1 MTLPSSMGAS
11 SAGPS
16 SIRDRPVLI
25 AGAGPVG
32 LALAIELNLRG
43 VECLVVEPR
52 LQPTRLRP
60 RAKTLNARTMEHA
73 RRWGLAGRLRA
84 AAPLPVSWS
93 QDVSFCTTFL
103 GREIARFTGVLGLAD
118 DGDSP
123 ERGQQM
129 PQYVLEEV
137 LREVVTELPTVD
149 LRLGWRLQ
157 SLDAAGPGPV
167 RAILR
172 DPAGVEVPVT
182 AEYVVG
188 ADGARSV
195 VREQIGARY
204 VGATALRPN
213 TGLVFR
219 SRKLV
224 SAVPHPPAV
233 QTWLLNRQTP
243 GMMGPIDR
251 DGLWWLIAFGVDGRA
266 ADFDPHRLI
275 SGALGRDPGD
285 LPIEVVSTD
294 PWTARMELV
303 DRCRSGRVFL
313 VGDAAHL
320 NPPFGGH
327 GLNTGIGDAVD
338 LGWKLAAV
346 LAGWGGPGLLDSYEA
361 ERRPLHRRV
370 IDEATTNMATL
381 APELLDDGL
390 DRPGPDGDRARSA
403 AAGRIEQTK
412 RAEYFSTDLVLGH
425 RYTDSPVLQ
434 ASPPGPAPEPGPGL
448 GFATSGGRLPHRWVS
463 PQVSTLDLVTGP
475 HLILTADGELGSRAG
490 RAAEAAG
497 LPATVTLLSPPL
509 MRQLGAELIV
519 VRPDQVVAAVWPA
532 PGPVEADQV
541 VAAGQPGETE
551 FPDPAGLLD
560 PTEFLDPTMAMLC
573 GRQGAEKTW
582 TRSH

>member
-1 MTLPSSMGAS
+1 MTFPSSS
-11 SAGPS
+11 
-16 SIRDRPVLI
+16 RDTPVLI

-32 LALAIELNLRG
+32 LALAIELGLRG
-43 VECLVVEPR
+43 VDCLVVEPR
-52 LQPTRLRP
+52 PRPTRLRP

-93 QDVSFCTTFL
+93 QDVSFCTSFL
-103 GREIARFTGVLGLAD
+103 GEEITRFTGVLGLAD

-129 PQYVLEEV
+129 PQYVFEEV
-137 LREVVTELPTVD
+137 LREVVTELPAAD

-157 SLDAAGPGPV
+157 GLETAGPGPV
-167 RAILR
+167 RATLC
-172 DPAGVEVPVT
+172 DPAGNAVPVT

-204 VGATALRPN
+204 VGSTALRPN

-219 SRKLV
+219 STELV
-224 SAVPHPPAV
+224 TAVPHPPAV

-266 ADFDPHRLI
+266 AGFDAPRLI
-275 SGALGRDPGD
+275 GGALGRD
-285 LPIEVVSTD
+285 LPVEVVSTD
-294 PWTARMELV
+294 PWTARMELA

-313 VGDAAHL
+313 IGDAAHL

-338 LGWKLAAV
+338 LGWKLAAS
-346 LAGWGGPGLLDSYEA
+346 LAGWGGPRLLDSYEA
-361 ERRPLHRRV
+361 ERRPLQRRV

-390 DRPGPDGDRARSA
+390 DRPGPDGERARA
-403 AAGRIEQTK
+403 AAARRITQTK
-412 RAEYFSTDLVLGH
+412 RGEYFSSDLVLGH
-425 RYTDSPVLQ
+425 RYEDSPVLQ
-434 ASPPGPAPEPGPGL
+434 APESAPGPWTGPAAAGR
-448 GFATSGGRLPHRWVS
+448 RLPHLWVS
-463 PQVSTLDLVTGP
+463 PQVSTLDLVTSS
-475 HLILTADGELGSRAG
+475 HVILTADGALGARAG
-490 RAAEAAG
+490 RAAAAAG
-497 LPATVTLLSPPL
+497 LPAAVTQLEQPL
-509 MRQLGAELIV
+509 MRHLGAELVI
-519 VRPDQVVAAVWPA
+519 VRPDQVVSAVWPTA
-532 PGPVEADQV
+532 PADQ
-541 VAAGQPGETE
+541 QDETR
-551 FPDPAGLLD
+551 
-560 PTEFLDPTMAMLC
+560 FLDTTMAMLC
-573 GRQGAEKTW
+573 GRPGVETTW

>member
-1 MTLPSSMGAS
+1 MTLPSGLP
-11 SAGPS
+11 GT
-16 SIRDRPVLI
+16 PVLI

-32 LALAIELNLRG
+32 LALAVELGLRG
-43 VECLVVEPR
+43 IGCLVVEPR
-52 LQPTRLRP
+52 LRPTRLRP
-60 RAKTLNARTMEHA
+60 RAKTLNVRTMEHA

-93 QDVSFCTTFL
+93 RDVSFCTSFL
-103 GREIARFTGVLGLAD
+103 GQEITRFTGVLGLAD
-118 DGDSP
+118 NDDSP

-137 LREVVTELPTVD
+137 LRDVVTELPAVD

-167 RAILR
+167 RAALS
-172 DPAGVEVPVT
+172 DPAGETWPVT

-204 VGATALRPN
+204 VGSTALRPN
-213 TGLVFR
+213 TGVVFR
-219 SRKLV
+219 SQEL
-224 SAVPHPPAV
+224 AAAAPHPPAV

-266 ADFDPHRLI
+266 ADFDARRLV
-275 SGALGRDPGD
+275 SGALGRE
-285 LPIEVVSTD
+285 LPVEVVSTD

-338 LGWKLAAV
+338 LGWKLAAG
-346 LAGWGGPGLLDSYEA
+346 LAGWGTPRLLDSYEA

-370 IDEATTNMATL
+370 IDEATANMATL

-390 DRPGPDGDRARSA
+390 DRPGPAGDRARA
-403 AAGRIEQTK
+403 AAARRITQTK

-425 RYTDSPVLQ
+425 RYEDSPVLPTP
-434 ASPPGPAPEPGPGL
+434 APAPGPWASR
-448 GFATSGGRLPHRWVS
+448 AASGRRLPHRWVS
-463 PQVSTLDLVTGP
+463 PGVSTLDLVTGT
-475 HLILTADGELGSRAG
+475 HLILTADGALGE
-490 RAAEAAG
+490 RAARAATAAG
-497 LPATVTLLSPPL
+497 LPATVTQLEQPL
-509 MRQLGAELIV
+509 MRDLGAELIV
-519 VRPDQVVAAVWPA
+519 VRPDQVVSAVWPEPA
-532 PGPVEADQV
+532 PGHRDE
-541 VAAGQPGETE
+541 
-551 FPDPAGLLD
+551 
-560 PTEFLDPTMAMLC
+560 TEFLDTTMALLC
-573 GRQGAEKTW
+573 GRQGAETTW

>member
-1 MTLPSSMGAS
+1 MTPPSGS
-11 SAGPS
+11 P
-16 SIRDRPVLI
+16 DLPVLI
-25 AGAGPVG
+25 AGGGPVG
-32 LALAIELNLRG
+32 LALAVELGLRG
-43 VECLVVEPR
+43 VECVVLEPR
-52 LQPTRLRP
+52 PQPTRLRP

-93 QDVSFCTTFL
+93 PDVSFCTTFL
-103 GREIARFTGVLGLAD
+103 GREITRFTGVLGLAD

-157 SLDAAGPGPV
+157 NLDAGNGEGPV
-167 RAILR
+167 RLVLT
-172 DPAGVEVPVT
+172 DPAGAAVPVT

-204 VGATALRPN
+204 VGSTALRPN

-219 SRKLV
+219 SEELV
-224 SAVPHPPAV
+224 GAVPHPPAV

-251 DGLWWLIAFGVDGRA
+251 HGLWWLIAFGVDGRA
-266 ADFDPHRLI
+266 ADFDARRLI
-275 SGALGRDPGD
+275 SGALGRE
-285 LPIEVVSTD
+285 LPVEVVSTD

-303 DRCRSGRVFL
+303 DQCRSERVFL
-313 VGDAAHL
+313 IGDAAHL

-370 IDEATTNMATL
+370 IDEATANMATL

-390 DRPGPDGDRARSA
+390 DRPGPAGDRARSA
-403 AAGRIEQTK
+403 AASRIEQTK

-425 RYTDSPVLQ
+425 RYQESPVL
-434 ASPPGPAPEPGPGL
+434 A
-448 GFATSGGRLPHRWVS
+448 
-463 PQVSTLDLVTGP
+463 
-475 HLILTADGELGSRAG
+475 
-490 RAAEAAG
+490 
-497 LPATVTLLSPPL
+497 
-509 MRQLGAELIV
+509 
-519 VRPDQVVAAVWPA
+519 
-532 PGPVEADQV
+532 
-541 VAAGQPGETE
+541 
-551 FPDPAGLLD
+551 
-560 PTEFLDPTMAMLC
+560 
-573 GRQGAEKTW
+573 
-582 TRSH
+582 

>member
-1 MTLPSSMGAS
+1 MTPPSST
-11 SAGPS
+11 
-16 SIRDRPVLI
+16 RDTPVLI
-25 AGAGPVG
+25 AGGGPVG
-32 LALAIELNLRG
+32 LALAVELGLRG
-43 VECLVVEPR
+43 VECVVVEPR
-52 LQPTRLRP
+52 PRPTRLRP

-103 GREIARFTGVLGLAD
+103 GREITRFTGVLGLAD

-137 LREVVTELPTVD
+137 LREVAAELPAVD

-157 SLDAAGPGPV
+157 SLDPAGPGDADGGHGDGPV
-167 RAILR
+167 HTTLL
-172 DPAGVEVPVT
+172 DPAGTAVAVT

-204 VGATALRPN
+204 EGATGLRPN

-219 SRKLV
+219 SRDLV

-251 DGLWWLIAFGVDGRA
+251 DGLWWLIAFGVDGRSP
-266 ADFDPHRLI
+266 DFNPARLI
-275 SGALGRDPGD
+275 SGALGRE
-285 LPIEVVSTD
+285 LAVEVVSTD

-338 LGWKLAAV
+338 LGWKLAAS
-346 LAGWGGPGLLDSYEA
+346 LAGWAGPALLDSYEA

-370 IDEATTNMATL
+370 IDEATSNMATL

-403 AAGRIEQTK
+403 AAKRIEQTK

-425 RYTDSPVLQ
+425 RYADSPVLQ
-434 ASPPGPAPEPGPGL
+434 ASPAGPEGRTDVAV
-448 GFATSGGRLPHRWVS
+448 AGGRLPHQWVS
-463 PQVSTLDLVTGP
+463 PQVSTLDLVTGA
-475 HLILTADGELGSRAG
+475 HAILTADGELGARAG
-490 RAAEAAG
+490 RAAAAAG
-497 LPATVTLLSPPL
+497 VPVTVTTLDRAL
-509 MRQLGAELIV
+509 MRRLGAELIV
-519 VRPDQVVAAVWPA
+519 VRPDQVVAAVWP
-532 PGPVEADQV
+532 D
-541 VAAGQPGETE
+541 AASDHGS
-551 FPDPAGLLD
+551 PD
-560 PTEFLDPTMAMLC
+560 TTFLDTTMAMLG
-573 GRQGAEKTW
+573 GRQGAETTW
-582 TRSH
+582 TRSR

>member
-1 MTLPSSMGAS
+1 MTLPSGV
-11 SAGPS
+11 
-16 SIRDRPVLI
+16 RDTPVLI
-25 AGAGPVG
+25 AGGGPVG
-32 LALAIELNLRG
+32 LALAVELGLRG
-43 VECLVVEPR
+43 IECLVVEPR
-52 LQPTRLRP
+52 PQPTRLRP

-103 GREIARFTGVLGLAD
+103 GREITRFTGVLGLAD

-137 LREVVTELPTVD
+137 LREVAAELAPVD

-157 SLDAAGPGPV
+157 SLDAAGPGDGDGGGGDGRGINGGGGDGPV
-167 RAILR
+167 RATLL
-172 DPAGVEVPVT
+172 DPAGNAIPVM

-195 VREQIGARY
+195 VREQIGAQY

-219 SRKLV
+219 SRELAR
-224 SAVPHPPAV
+224 AVPHPPAV

-266 ADFDPHRLI
+266 ADFNPARLI
-275 SGALGRDPGD
+275 SGALGRE
-285 LPIEVVSTD
+285 LPVEVVSTD

-370 IDEATTNMATL
+370 IDEATANMATL

-403 AAGRIEQTK
+403 AARRIEQTK

-425 RYTDSPVLQ
+425 RYQQSPVLP
-434 ASPPGPAPEPGPGL
+434 ASPPGAGPGPGPGPGPGSQP
-448 GFATSGGRLPHRWVS
+448 GFAVTGGRLPHQWVS
-463 PQVSTLDLVTGP
+463 PQVSTLDLITGA
-475 HLILTADGELGSRAG
+475 HAILTADGGLGARAG
-490 RAAEAAG
+490 RAAAAAG
-497 LPATVTLLSPPL
+497 LPVTVTTLERAL
-509 MRQLGAELIV
+509 MRRLGAELIV

-532 PGPVEADQV
+532 SD
-541 VAAGQPGETE
+541 AAGTTGS
-551 FPDPAGLLD
+551 PDP
-560 PTEFLDPTMAMLC
+560 TFLDTTMAMLG
-573 GRQGAEKTW
+573 GRQGAETTW
-582 TRSH
+582 TRSR

>member
-1 MTLPSSMGAS
+1 MTPPSSARPSGS
-11 SAGPS
+11 GPS
-16 SIRDRPVLI
+16 SIPDTPVLI
-25 AGAGPVG
+25 AGGGPVG
-32 LALAIELNLRG
+32 LALAVELGLRG
-43 VECLVVEPR
+43 VECLVVEVRP
-52 LQPTRLRP
+52 QPTRLRP

-93 QDVSFCTTFL
+93 QDVSFCTSFL
-103 GREIARFTGVLGLAD
+103 GREITRFTGVLGLAD

-123 ERGQQM
+123 ERGQQL

-149 LRLGWRLQ
+149 LRLGWRVQ

-167 RAILR
+167 RVTVR
-172 DPAGVEVPVT
+172 DPDGRAWPVT
-182 AEYVVG
+182 ADYVVG

-219 SRKLV
+219 SRELV

-266 ADFDPHRLI
+266 ADFDPGRLI
-275 SGALGRDPGD
+275 GGALGRD
-285 LPIEVVSTD
+285 LPVEVVSTD
-294 PWTARMELV
+294 PWTARMELA

-313 VGDAAHL
+313 AGDAAHL

-346 LAGWGGPGLLDSYEA
+346 LAGWGGPRLLDSYEA

-370 IDEATTNMATL
+370 IDEATSNMATL

-390 DRPGPDGDRARSA
+390 DRPGPEGDRARSA
-403 AAGRIEQTK
+403 AARRIEQTK
-412 RAEYFSTDLVLGH
+412 RAEYFSADLVLGH
-425 RYTDSPVLQ
+425 RYRDSPVLQ
-434 ASPPGPAPEPGPGL
+434 ASPPAPGTRL
-448 GFATSGGRLPHRWVS
+448 DHATTGGRLPHRWVS
-463 PQVSTLDLVTGP
+463 PELSTLDLITGP
-475 HLILTADGELGSRAG
+475 HLILAADRELGARAV
-490 RAAEAAG
+490 RAAGAAG
-497 LPATVTLLSPPL
+497 VPATVTVLSPPV
-509 MRQLGAELIV
+509 MRQLGADLIV
-519 VRPDQVVAAVWPA
+519 VRPDQVVAAVWPR
-532 PGPVEADQV
+532 PGPVGSDRV
-541 VAAGQPGETE
+541 VAAGRADATGLPGPTE
-551 FPDPAGLLD
+551 FLDTTELVD
-560 PTEFLDPTMAMLC
+560 PTEFLDTTMAMLC
-573 GRQGAEKTW
+573 GRQGADTTW
-582 TRSH
+582 TRSR

>member
-1 MTLPSSMGAS
+1 MPPPSSAAPSGS
-11 SAGPS
+11 EPS
-16 SIRDRPVLI
+16 SIRDTPVLI
-25 AGAGPVG
+25 AGGGPVG
-32 LALAIELNLRG
+32 LALAVELGLRG
-43 VECLVVEPR
+43 IECVVVEPR
-52 LQPTRLRP
+52 PRPTRLRP

-103 GREIARFTGVLGLAD
+103 GREITRFTGVLGLAD

-137 LREVVTELPTVD
+137 LREVAGELPTVD
-149 LRLGWRLQ
+149 LRVGWRLQ
-157 SLDAAGPGPV
+157 SLDLAGPGAADGPV
-167 RAILR
+167 RATVH
-172 DPAGVEVPVT
+172 DPAGLAHSVT

-219 SRKLV
+219 SRELV

-233 QTWLLNRQTP
+233 QTWLLNQQTP

-251 DGLWWLIAFGVDGRA
+251 DGLWWLIAFGVDGRS
-266 ADFDPHRLI
+266 DEFDPGRLI
-275 SGALGRDPGD
+275 GGALGRD
-285 LPIEVVSTD
+285 LPVEVVSTD
-294 PWTARMELV
+294 PWTARMELA

-313 VGDAAHL
+313 AGDAAHL

-346 LAGWGGPGLLDSYEA
+346 LAGCGGPALLDSYEA

-370 IDEATTNMATL
+370 IDEATSNMATL
-381 APELLDDGL
+381 APELLDEGL
-390 DRPGPDGDRARSA
+390 DRAGPDGDRARA
-403 AAGRIEQTK
+403 AAARRIEETK

-425 RYTDSPVLQ
+425 RYADSPVLP
-434 ASPPGPAPEPGPGL
+434 ASAPATRADSAVPGR
-448 GFATSGGRLPHRWVS
+448 RLPHVWVS
-463 PQVSTLDLVTGP
+463 AQVSTLDLVAGP
-475 HLILTADGELGSRAG
+475 HLILTADGELGSAAG

-497 LPATVTLLSPPL
+497 LPATVYVLSPPL
-509 MRQLGAELIV
+509 MRQLGADLIA
-519 VRPDQVVAAVWPA
+519 VRPDQVVAAIWPA
-532 PGPVEADQV
+532 QAADR
-541 VAAGQPGETE
+541 VAAAEQPAAANVAAT
-551 FPDPAGLLD
+551 A
-560 PTEFLDPTMAMLC
+560 EFLDTTMARLG
-573 GRQGAEKTW
+573 GRLGADETW
-582 TRSH
+582 TSSR

>member
-1 MTLPSSMGAS
+1 MTLPSS
-11 SAGPS
+11 
-16 SIRDRPVLI
+16 IDTPVLI
-25 AGAGPVG
+25 AGGGPVG
-32 LALAIELNLRG
+32 LALAVELGLRG
-43 VECLVVEPR
+43 IECLVVEPR
-52 LQPTRLRP
+52 PQPTRLRP

-103 GREIARFTGVLGLAD
+103 GREITRFTGVLGLAD

-137 LREVVTELPTVD
+137 LREVAAELAPVD

-157 SLDAAGPGPV
+157 SLDAAGPGDTGGGDSGGPV
-167 RAILR
+167 HATLL
-172 DPAGVEVPVT
+172 DPAGVAVPVT

-188 ADGARSV
+188 ADGARSA

-219 SRKLV
+219 SRELV
-224 SAVPHPPAV
+224 SAAAHPPAV

-251 DGLWWLIAFGVDGRA
+251 DGLWWLIAFGVDGRSP
-266 ADFDPHRLI
+266 DFNPARLI
-275 SGALGRDPGD
+275 SGALGRE
-285 LPIEVVSTD
+285 LAVEVVSTD

-338 LGWKLAAV
+338 LGWKLAAT
-346 LAGWGGPGLLDSYEA
+346 LAGWGGPALLDSYEA

-370 IDEATTNMATL
+370 IDEATSNMATL

-403 AAGRIEQTK
+403 AAKRIEQTK

-425 RYTDSPVLQ
+425 RYADSPVLQ
-434 ASPPGPAPEPGPGL
+434 ASPAGPEGRTDVAV
-448 GFATSGGRLPHRWVS
+448 AGGRLPHQWVS
-463 PQVSTLDLVTGP
+463 PQVSTLDLVTGA
-475 HLILTADGELGSRAG
+475 HAILTADGELGARAG
-490 RAAEAAG
+490 RAAAAAG
-497 LPATVTLLSPPL
+497 VPVTVTTLDRAL
-509 MRQLGAELIV
+509 MRRLGAELIV
-519 VRPDQVVAAVWPA
+519 VRPDQVVAAVWP
-532 PGPVEADQV
+532 D
-541 VAAGQPGETE
+541 AASDHGS
-551 FPDPAGLLD
+551 PD
-560 PTEFLDPTMAMLC
+560 TTFLDTTMAMLG
-573 GRQGAEKTW
+573 GRQGAETTW
-582 TRSH
+582 TRSR

>member
-1 MTLPSSMGAS
+1 MTLPSSV
-11 SAGPS
+11 
-16 SIRDRPVLI
+16 RDTPVLI
-25 AGAGPVG
+25 AGGGPVG
-32 LALAIELNLRG
+32 LALAVELGLRG

-103 GREIARFTGVLGLAD
+103 GREITRFTGVLGLAD

-137 LREVVTELPTVD
+137 LREVAAELPTVD

-157 SLDAAGPGPV
+157 TLAHGDGPV
-167 RAILR
+167 HATLL
-172 DPAGVEVPVT
+172 DPAGVAAGVT
-182 AEYVVG
+182 AQYVVG

-219 SRKLV
+219 SRELV

-251 DGLWWLIAFGVDGRA
+251 DGLWWLIAFGVDGRS
-266 ADFDPHRLI
+266 ADFNPARLI
-275 SGALGRDPGD
+275 SGALGRE
-285 LPIEVVSTD
+285 LPVEVVSTD

-338 LGWKLAAV
+338 LGWKLAAS
-346 LAGWGGPGLLDSYEA
+346 LAGWAGPALLDSYEA

-370 IDEATTNMATL
+370 IDEATSNMATL

-390 DRPGPDGDRARSA
+390 EHPGPDGDRARSA
-403 AAGRIEQTK
+403 AASRIEQTK

-425 RYTDSPVLQ
+425 RYQESPVLPAPLPGAGQ
-434 ASPPGPAPEPGPGL
+434 GPGPQAQPQH
-448 GFATSGGRLPHRWVS
+448 AVAGGRLPHQWVS
-463 PQVSTLDLVTGP
+463 PQVSTLDLVAGA
-475 HLILTADGELGSRAG
+475 HAILTADGELGARAG
-490 RAAEAAG
+490 RAAAAAG
-497 LPATVTLLSPPL
+497 LPVTVTTLDRAL
-509 MRQLGAELIV
+509 MRRLGAELIV

-532 PGPVEADQV
+532 PGPDR
-541 VAAGQPGETE
+541 
-551 FPDPAGLLD
+551 PAQ
-560 PTEFLDPTMAMLC
+560 TEFLDTTMTLVG
-573 GRQGAEKTW
+573 GRQGAETTW
-582 TRSH
+582 TRSR

>member
-1 MTLPSSMGAS
+1 MGS
-11 SAGPS
+11 C
-16 SIRDRPVLI
+16 DTPVLI

-32 LALAIELNLRG
+32 LALAVELSLRG

-52 LQPTRLRP
+52 PQPTRLRP

-73 RRWGLAGRLRA
+73 RRWGLAERLRA

-103 GREIARFTGVLGLAD
+103 GREITRFTGVLGLAD

-157 SLDAAGPGPV
+157 SLDATGTGPV
-167 RAILR
+167 RAVLT
-172 DPAGVEVPVT
+172 DPAGAAVPVT

-219 SRKLV
+219 SRALV
-224 SAVPHPPAV
+224 SAAPHPPAV

-266 ADFDPHRLI
+266 ADFDPGRTI
-275 SGALGRDPGD
+275 GGALGREPGE
-285 LPIEVVSTD
+285 LGREPGELAVEVVSTD
-294 PWTARMELV
+294 PWTARMELA

-327 GLNTGIGDAVD
+327 GLNTGIGDAAD
-338 LGWKLAAV
+338 LGWKLAAA
-346 LAGWGGPGLLDSYEA
+346 LAGWGGPRLLDSYEA

-370 IDEATTNMATL
+370 IDEATANMATL

-390 DRPGPDGDRARSA
+390 DRPGPAGDDARSA
-403 AAGRIEQTK
+403 AADRIEQTK

-425 RYTDSPVLQ
+425 RYADSPVLQ
-434 ASPPGPAPEPGPGL
+434 ASPPAAGPGR
-448 GFATSGGRLPHRWVS
+448 ATPGVRLPHRWVS
-463 PQVSTLDLVTGP
+463 PGVSTLDLVAGA
-475 HLILTADGELGSRAG
+475 HVILTADGGLGERAG
-490 RAAEAAG
+490 RAAAAAG
-497 LPATVTLLSPPL
+497 LPVTVATLERPL
-509 MRQLGAELIV
+509 MRHLGAELIV
-519 VRPDQVVAAVWPA
+519 VRPDQVVSAVWPPAA
-532 PGPVEADQV
+532 PSSAPAE
-541 VAAGQPGETE
+541 PGETE
-551 FPDPAGLLD
+551 FLD
-560 PTEFLDPTMAMLC
+560 TTMAMLA
-573 GRQGAEKTW
+573 GRPVAGVAAGTQEA
-582 TRSH
+582 

>member
-1 MTLPSSMGAS
+1 W
-11 SAGPS
+11 SAGS
-16 SIRDRPVLI
+16 GLGSCDTPVLI
-25 AGAGPVG
+25 AGGGPVG
-32 LALAIELNLRG
+32 LALAVELGLRG
-43 VECLVVEPR
+43 IECLVVEPR
-52 LQPTRLRP
+52 PQPTRLRP

-93 QDVSFCTTFL
+93 QDVSFCTSFL
-103 GREIARFTGVLGLAD
+103 GREITRFTGVLGLSD

-157 SLDAAGPGPV
+157 SLDAAGPGDADGPI
-167 RAILR
+167 RAVLT
-172 DPAGVEVPVT
+172 DPAGASVPVT

-188 ADGARSV
+188 ADGPRSV

-219 SRKLV
+219 SRELV
-224 SAVPHPPAV
+224 SARPHPPAV
-233 QTWLLNRQTP
+233 QTWLLNRPTP

-266 ADFDPHRLI
+266 ADFNPARLI
-275 SGALGRDPGD
+275 SGALGRE
-285 LPIEVVSTD
+285 LPVEVVSTD

-346 LAGWGGPGLLDSYEA
+346 PAGWGAPGLLDSYEA

-370 IDEATTNMATL
+370 IDEAAANMATL
-381 APELLDDGL
+381 APELLADGL

-403 AAGRIEQTK
+403 AASRIEQTK
-412 RAEYFSTDLVLGH
+412 RAEYFSADLVLGH
-425 RYTDSPVLQ
+425 CYRDSPVLQ
-434 ASPPGPAPEPGPGL
+434 PSPPAP
-448 GFATSGGRLPHRWVS
+448 
-463 PQVSTLDLVTGP
+463 
-475 HLILTADGELGSRAG
+475 
-490 RAAEAAG
+490 
-497 LPATVTLLSPPL
+497 
-509 MRQLGAELIV
+509 
-519 VRPDQVVAAVWPA
+519 
-532 PGPVEADQV
+532 
-541 VAAGQPGETE
+541 
-551 FPDPAGLLD
+551 
-560 PTEFLDPTMAMLC
+560 
-573 GRQGAEKTW
+573 
-582 TRSH
+582 

>member
-1 MTLPSSMGAS
+1 MPLPSSV
-11 SAGPS
+11 
-16 SIRDRPVLI
+16 RDTPVLI
-25 AGAGPVG
+25 AGGGPVG
-32 LALAIELNLRG
+32 LALAVELGLRG
-43 VECLVVEPR
+43 IECLVVEPR
-52 LQPTRLRP
+52 PQPTRLRP

-103 GREIARFTGVLGLAD
+103 GREITRFTGVLGLAD

-137 LREVVTELPTVD
+137 LREVAAELPAVD

-157 SLDAAGPGPV
+157 TLDAAGPGDGDGGVGDGGGADGPV
-167 RAILR
+167 HATLL

-219 SRKLV
+219 SRELV
-224 SAVPHPPAV
+224 GAVPHPPAV

-251 DGLWWLIAFGVDGRA
+251 DGLWWLIAFGVDGRS
-266 ADFDPHRLI
+266 ADFNPARLI
-275 SGALGRDPGD
+275 SGALGRE
-285 LPIEVVSTD
+285 LPVEVVSTD

-338 LGWKLAAV
+338 LGWKLAAT
-346 LAGWGGPGLLDSYEA
+346 LAGWGGPALLDSYEA

-370 IDEATTNMATL
+370 IDEATSNMATL

-390 DRPGPDGDRARSA
+390 ERPGADGDRARSA
-403 AAGRIEQTK
+403 AASRIEQTK

-425 RYTDSPVLQ
+425 RYQQSPVLP
-434 ASPPGPAPEPGPGL
+434 ASPPGAGQGPGPGSRP
-448 GFATSGGRLPHRWVS
+448 GFAAAGGRLPHQWVS
-463 PQVSTLDLVTGP
+463 AQVSTLDLVTGG
-475 HLILTADGELGSRAG
+475 HAILTADGELGARAG
-490 RAAEAAG
+490 GAAAAAG
-497 LPATVTLLSPPL
+497 LPVTVTTLERAL
-509 MRQLGAELIV
+509 MRRLGAELIV

-532 PGPVEADQV
+532 SD
-541 VAAGQPGETE
+541 AAGTTGS
-551 FPDPAGLLD
+551 PDP
-560 PTEFLDPTMAMLC
+560 TFLDTTMAMLG
-573 GRQGAEKTW
+573 GRQGAETTW
-582 TRSH
+582 TRSR

>member
-1 MTLPSSMGAS
+1 MTLGSSM
-11 SAGPS
+11 
-16 SIRDRPVLI
+16 RDTPVLI
-25 AGAGPVG
+25 AGGGPVG
-32 LALAIELNLRG
+32 LALAVELGLYG
-43 VECLVVEPR
+43 IGCVVVEPR
-52 LQPTRLRP
+52 PQPTRLRP

-103 GREIARFTGVLGLAD
+103 GREITRFTGVLGLAD

-137 LREVVTELPTVD
+137 LREVAAELPTVD
-149 LRLGWRLQ
+149 LRVGWRLQ
-157 SLDAAGPGPV
+157 SLDPARPDDGDGPV
-167 RAILR
+167 HATLL
-172 DPAGVEVPVT
+172 DPAGIAVPVT

-219 SRKLV
+219 SRDLV

-266 ADFDPHRLI
+266 ADFDPGRLI
-275 SGALGRDPGD
+275 SGALGRE
-285 LPIEVVSTD
+285 LPVEVVSTD

-303 DRCRSGRVFL
+303 DRCRRGRVFL

-338 LGWKLAAV
+338 LGWKLAAA
-346 LAGWGGPGLLDSYEA
+346 LAGWGGPALLDSYEA

-370 IDEATTNMATL
+370 IDEATANMATL
-381 APELLDDGL
+381 APELLDDDL

-403 AAGRIEQTK
+403 AASRIEQTK

-425 RYTDSPVLQ
+425 RYQDSPVLQ
-434 ASPPGPAPEPGPGL
+434 AVPP
-448 GFATSGGRLPHRWVS
+448 ATAVRAGGSVPGGRLPHHWVS
-463 PQVSTLDLVTGP
+463 AQVSTLDLITGP
-475 HLILTADGELGSRAG
+475 HAILTADGELGARAG
-490 RAAEAAG
+490 RAASAAG
-497 LPATVTLLSPPL
+497 LPVTVTVLTPPV
-509 MRQLGAELIV
+509 MGELGAELIV
-519 VRPDQVVAAVWPA
+519 VRPDQVVAAVWP
-532 PGPVEADQV
+532 PSGPDRLAE
-541 VAAGQPGETE
+541 
-551 FPDPAGLLD
+551 
-560 PTEFLDPTMAMLC
+560 TEFLDTTMAMLG
-573 GRQGAEKTW
+573 GRQGAETTW